1 MLNKS
6 AAGLPAGAPKKLGS
20 TGKINLRQYSMF
32 IALVGIGLIFQIL
45 TEGIFLSPRNLS
57 NLFMQQSFIAI
68 LAIGQL
74 LVIIA
79 GYIDISVGS
88 LVGFLGG
95 IAAILQV
102 RGNWGTWPA
111 ILVTVVLGFVIGIW
125 QGYWVAYQDIP
136 AMLVTLAGML
146 IFRGALIA
154 MTGGQTVAPLHDD
167 FNAIGSGY
175 LPQLFIKGEDIA
187 FNDFSCIIAVLS
199 IIAYNIIAVRKRNS
213 KKRYGLQV
221 PSAGRAAL
229 QQVIVSI
236 LLALVFAIMIFYQG
250 IPYSILLVFVLI
262 VVFSFLTDNTV
273 FGQQVYALGGNREAA
288 RLSGVNIKKR
298 ILSVFA
304 LMGLLSAFAGIVFT
318 GRLNSATASAGD
330 SFEMDAIAS
339 CYIGGASAVGGEGT
353 VLGAIIGALVMG
365 SLNNGMS
372 LMNIDVAYQKI
383 LKGLILLLAVWFD
396 IASRR
401 KKN

>member
-1 MLNKS
+1 
-6 AAGLPAGAPKKLGS
+6 
-20 TGKINLRQYSMF
+20 
-32 IALVGIGLIFQIL
+32 
-45 TEGIFLSPRNLS
+45 
-57 NLFMQQSFIAI
+57 
-68 LAIGQL
+68 
-74 LVIIA
+74 
-79 GYIDISVGS
+79 
-88 LVGFLGG
+88 
-95 IAAILQV
+95 
-102 RGNWGTWPA
+102 
-111 ILVTVVLGFVIGIW
+111 
-125 QGYWVAYQDIP
+125 
-136 AMLVTLAGML
+136 
-146 IFRGALIA
+146 
-154 MTGGQTVAPLHDD
+154 
-167 FNAIGSGY
+167 
-175 LPQLFIKGEDIA
+175 
-187 FNDFSCIIAVLS
+187 
-199 IIAYNIIAVRKRNS
+199 
-213 KKRYGLQV
+213 V

-229 QQVIVSI
+229 KQVIVSI